1 MKISIRGV
9 IVEKEWNR
17 AKVKTVLLIIG
28 TTIAVYLFFRYAL
41 LMFVPFILAYFFT
54 KLLRPIVNYLYNK
67 IKMLKMIS
75 TTIVLIMLIGSI
87 GTGLFFLGKKLIE
100 QVSSLITNFPIYR
113 EVILSGLQKM
123 CGSCDKLFELEK
135 GQAYQFVYSNG
146 EKIFIGIQE
155 KMVPAITQRSLGVV
169 TLIITIFAK
178 VIIIFIGVLMMM
190 KDYDEYKG
198 FYEKS
203 RFYEDIH
210 KVTGKL
216 SEAGIA
222 YLKTQVVIMM
232 ITAAIMTCGL
242 FLIGNNYALLIGI
255 LISILDAFPAVGC
268 GLVLIPW
275 SIIELLSKDV
285 LHAAVIITIY
295 LICELMRQFLEPK
308 LLGDR
313 IGIKPVYMLMAMV
326 IGVELFGI
334 LGFLLGP
341 LGLVII
347 SAVVKAYS

>member
-1 MKISIRGV
+1 MGKDRD
-9 IVEKEWNR
+9 R

-54 KLLRPIVNYLYNK
+54 KLLRPIVNFIYNK

-75 TTIVLIMLIGSI
+75 TTILLIMLVGII
-87 GTGLFFLGKKLIE
+87 GTGLFFLAKKLIE
-100 QVSSLITNFPIYR
+100 QISSLVTNFPIYQ
-113 EVILSGLQKM
+113 EVIFSGLQKI
-123 CGSCDKLFELEK
+123 CRSCDKMFGLES
-135 GQAYQFVYSNG
+135 GEAYHFIYSNG
-146 EKIFIGIQE
+146 TKFFVGVQE
-155 KMVPAITQRSLGVV
+155 KMVPAITQRSLGFAA
-169 TLIITIFAK
+169 LMINIISK
-178 VIIIFIGVLMMM
+178 IIIVVIGVLMMM

-216 SEAGIA
+216 SETGIA
-222 YLKTQVVIMM
+222 YLKTQAIIMM
-232 ITAAIMTCGL
+232 ITATIMTCGL
-242 FLIGNNYALLIGI
+242 LLIKNKYALLIGI
-255 LISILDAFPAVGC
+255 LISFLDAFPAVGC

-275 SIIELLSKDV
+275 SIMELLSKDI

-313 IGIKPVYMLMAMV
+313 IGIKPIYMLMAMV